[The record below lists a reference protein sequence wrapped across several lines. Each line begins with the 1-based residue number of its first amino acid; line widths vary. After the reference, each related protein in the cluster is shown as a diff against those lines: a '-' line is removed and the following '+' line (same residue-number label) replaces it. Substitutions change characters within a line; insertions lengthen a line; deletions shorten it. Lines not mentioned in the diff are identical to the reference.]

1 MVQPNAIGLHLC
13 WALNQNNESKVCKTK
28 EYFIGVTNSRA
39 TIKLPLRRT
48 LVRSVILFTLKM
60 NTMKKLLFAF
70 SFILLSSVAALAQKY
85 AIIDTRYILDKMP
98 EYKTA
103 QTQLDEIAADWQ
115 KDIDTKQTDLDK
127 MYKDFEAEQVMLSD
141 ELKKKREDQLFLREK
156 ELRDLQRK
164 RFGFEGDLFKK
175 RQELIKPI
183 QDKVYNA
190 VQKMAVQ
197 RGYDF
202 VLDKSEGITI
212 IFADP
217 KLDKSEDVLKEL
229 GVK

>member
-1 MVQPNAIGLHLC
+1 
-13 WALNQNNESKVCKTK
+13 
-28 EYFIGVTNSRA
+28 
-39 TIKLPLRRT
+39 
-48 LVRSVILFTLKM
+48 
-60 NTMKKLLFAF
+60 MKKIMIAACCLLFAATA
-70 SFILLSSVAALAQKY
+70 SMAQKY

-98 EYKTA
+98 DYSKA
-103 QTQLDEIAADWQ
+103 QKQLDDIAADWQ
-115 KDIDTKQTDLDK
+115 KDIDAKQVSLDK
-127 MYKDFEAEQVMLSD
+127 MYKDYEAEQVMLSD
-141 ELKKKREDQLFLREK
+141 DLKKKREDQLFLKEK
-156 ELRDLQRK
+156 ELRDLQRQ

-190 VQKMAVQ
+190 VQKIAVA

-217 KLDKSEDVLKEL
+217 KLDKSEDVLREL
-229 GVK
+229 GVR

>member
-1 MVQPNAIGLHLC
+1 
-13 WALNQNNESKVCKTK
+13 
-28 EYFIGVTNSRA
+28 
-39 TIKLPLRRT
+39 
-48 LVRSVILFTLKM
+48 
-60 NTMKKLLFAF
+60 MKKIILAFCFAAV
-70 SFILLSSVAALAQKY
+70 SCLAVNAQKY

-103 QTQLDEIAADWQ
+103 QAQLDETAAQWQ
-115 KDIDTKQTDLDK
+115 KDIDAMQTNLDK
-127 MYKDFEAEQVMLSD
+127 MYVDFDAEKVMLSD
-141 ELKKKREDQLFLREK
+141 ELKKKREDQLFVKEK
-156 ELRDLQRK
+156 DLRDLQRK

-175 RQELIKPI
+175 RQELIKPV

-190 VQKMAVQ
+190 VQKLAAQ

-217 KLDKSEDVLKEL
+217 KLDKSEDVLREL
-229 GVK
+229 GIRN

>member
-1 MVQPNAIGLHLC
+1 MKKILIAVFSLML
-13 WALNQNNESKVCKTK
+13 
-28 EYFIGVTNSRA
+28 VTN
-39 TIKLPLRRT
+39 
-48 LVRSVILFTLKM
+48 
-60 NTMKKLLFAF
+60 
-70 SFILLSSVAALAQKY
+70 ALQAQKY
-85 AIIDTRYILDKMP
+85 AIIDTRYILDKMSD
-98 EYKTA
+98 YKTA
-103 QTQLDEIAADWQ
+103 QKQLDDVAAGWQ
-115 KDIDTKQTDLDK
+115 KDIDAQQAGLDN
-127 MYKDFEAEQVMLSD
+127 MYKTFEAEQVMLSD
-141 ELKKKREDQLFLREK
+141 DLKKKREDQLFNKEKALRE
-156 ELRDLQRK
+156 LQRK

-217 KLDKSEDVLKEL
+217 KLDKSEDVLKDL
-229 GVK
+229 GVR

>member
-1 MVQPNAIGLHLC
+1 
-13 WALNQNNESKVCKTK
+13 
-28 EYFIGVTNSRA
+28 
-39 TIKLPLRRT
+39 
-48 LVRSVILFTLKM
+48 
-60 NTMKKLLFAF
+60 MKKIFLLACMLGFGIVGF
-70 SFILLSSVAALAQKY
+70 SQKY

-98 EYKTA
+98 DYKEA
-103 QTQLDEIAADWQ
+103 QKQLDEIAAGWQ
-115 KDIDTKQTDLDK
+115 KEIDAKQVELDK
-127 MYKDFEAEQVMLSD
+127 MYKDYEGEQVMLTE
-141 ELKKKREDQLFLREK
+141 ELRKKREDQLFNKEK
-156 ELRDLQRK
+156 DLRDLQRK

-190 VQKMAVQ
+190 VQKMAVG

-217 KLDKSEDVLKEL
+217 KLDKSEDVLKDL
-229 GVK
+229 GVR

>member
-1 MVQPNAIGLHLC
+1 
-13 WALNQNNESKVCKTK
+13 
-28 EYFIGVTNSRA
+28 
-39 TIKLPLRRT
+39 
-48 LVRSVILFTLKM
+48 
-60 NTMKKLLFAF
+60 MKK
-70 SFILLSSVAALAQKY
+70 ILVAALTFLLLSMAAVAQKY

-98 EYKTA
+98 DYKEA
-103 QTQLDEIAADWQ
+103 QKQLDDIAAGWQ
-115 KDIDTKQTDLDK
+115 KDIDAKQADLDK
-127 MYKDFEAEQVMLSD
+127 MYKDFEAEQVMLTD
-141 ELKKKREDQLFLREK
+141 ELRKKREDQLYNKEK

-190 VQKMAVQ
+190 VQKMAVS

-217 KLDKSEDVLKEL
+217 KLDKSEDVLKDL
-229 GVK
+229 GVRN

>member
-1 MVQPNAIGLHLC
+1 
-13 WALNQNNESKVCKTK
+13 
-28 EYFIGVTNSRA
+28 
-39 TIKLPLRRT
+39 
-48 LVRSVILFTLKM
+48 
-60 NTMKKLLFAF
+60 MKKI
-70 SFILLSSVAALAQKY
+70 ILLACLSGIAIMGFSQKY
-85 AIIDTRYILDKMP
+85 AIIDSRYILDKMP
-98 EYKTA
+98 DYASA
-103 QTQLDEIAADWQ
+103 QKQLDDIAAGWQ
-115 KDIDTKQTDLDK
+115 KDIDTKQAELDN
-127 MYKDFEAEQVMLSD
+127 MYKSFEAEQVMLSD
-141 ELKKKREDQLFLREK
+141 DLKKKREDQLFNKEK
-156 ELRDLQRK
+156 DLRDLQRK

-229 GVK
+229 GVKN